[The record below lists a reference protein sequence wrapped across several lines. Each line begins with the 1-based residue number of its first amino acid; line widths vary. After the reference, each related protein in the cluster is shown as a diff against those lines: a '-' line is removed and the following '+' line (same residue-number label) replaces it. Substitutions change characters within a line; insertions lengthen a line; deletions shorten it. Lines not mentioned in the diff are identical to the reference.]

1 MEHRTYR
8 ITISYVSNI
17 SSSLNYPPRPIQLG
31 HTAVDVNLIAY
42 GPEIEKLRGNH
53 DNTEIGL
60 FIADVLKLDLP
71 TVSEKLNDKKNEDW
85 LVNVVGRDKVED
97 GVHSKRGLAGRGCG
111 CGVDH
116 HLL

>member
-1 MEHRTYR
+1 MFLTAIRSFFRLIPLFLYE
-8 ITISYVSNI
+8 
-17 SSSLNYPPRPIQLG
+17 QGG

-42 GPEIEKLRGNH
+42 GPQSEKLRGNH

-71 TVSEKLNDKKNEDW
+71 AVGQKLNDKKNEDW
-85 LVNVVGRDKVED
+85 LRNVVGRDSVED
-97 GVHSKRGLAGRGCG
+97 GVHKRGLEARGCG
-111 CGVDH
+111 CGIDH